1 MLKIIAILFLLYFF
15 FRSVGHVVRV
25 IFGGGAATRT
35 QNPYTNQQ
43 RRKTT
48 RDGLHVD
55 SPPNKQK
62 SRKADFKGGD
72 YVDYE
77 EVD

>member
-1 MLKIIAILFLLYFF
+1 MLKIFAILFLLYFF
-15 FRSVGHVVRV
+15 FRSIGHVVRL
-25 IFGGGAATRT
+25 IFGSTVSRS
-35 QNPYTNQQ
+35 QNANTNQQ
-43 RRKTT
+43 RQRTT

-55 SPPNKQK
+55 SAPQNQK
-62 SRKADFKGGD
+62 SRKSDFKGGD

>member
-1 MLKIIAILFLLYFF
+1 MLKILAILALLYFF
-15 FRSVGHVVRV
+15 FRSVGHVVRM
-25 IFGGGAATRT
+25 IFGSTVSRA

-43 RRKTT
+43 RQRTS

-55 SPPNKQK
+55 SAPKNQK